1 VKFPQEPDV
10 ISQRYDGIYRQH
22 ASAYGHGQPER
33 LLVDVLV
40 EKKLP
45 EGKAL
50 DLGMGQGRNTL
61 YLASLGYVVE
71 GVDLSPEAVAQVSAQ
86 AAKDTRLNVRCI
98 AADVREYPLAA
109 PYALMVC
116 ALTLQHLSQEDAY
129 ALLARVQAVTAP
141 GGWHVIVAFLD
152 RGNWYTDAAVFV
164 KPYIEAGWRTFR
176 PPRVEN
182 RTCLHGATSEVVLL
196 AFQRPL

>member
-10 ISQRYDGIYRQH
+10 ISQRYDSIYQQH

-45 EGKAL
+45 EGRVL

-61 YLASLGYVVE
+61 YLASLRYVVE
-71 GVDLSPEAVAQVSAQ
+71 GVDLSAEAVAQVIARVAEDS
-86 AAKDTRLNVRCI
+86 RLNVRC
-98 AADVREYPLAA
+98 AVADVRTHPLAG

-116 ALTLQHLSQEDAY
+116 ALTLHHLSQEDAY
-129 ALLARVQAVTAP
+129 GLLARVRTVTVP

-152 RGNWYTDAAVFV
+152 KDAWYADASAFV
-164 KPYIEAGWRTFR
+164 KPYIEAGWQALR
-176 PPRVEN
+176 PPRTE
-182 RTCLHGATSEVVLL
+182 RRHCLHGTSSEVVLV